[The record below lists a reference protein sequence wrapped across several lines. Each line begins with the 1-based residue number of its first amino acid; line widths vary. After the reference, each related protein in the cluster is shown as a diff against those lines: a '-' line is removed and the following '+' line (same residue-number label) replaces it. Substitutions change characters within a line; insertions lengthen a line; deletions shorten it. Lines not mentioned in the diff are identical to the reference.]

1 MKDKLSKYNWITD
14 IEMLYC
20 VSGLLWNILQTLS
33 LIRKQWFSKNNVLVL
48 RSVSS
53 LYLNFSNVRRC
64 KNKSSYILD
73 LLSMKMRQDKEI
85 LLLSLQIYHSIV
97 WSSRVIWIVW
107 NCHSLHSCIRYNYN
121 LFWYQSFWNM
131 KKFVIF

>member
-1 MKDKLSKYNWITD
+1 MKDNLSKYNLTKTE

-20 VSGLLWNILQTLS
+20 VSGLLSNLLQTLS
-33 LIRKQWFSKNNVLVL
+33 VIRKQWFSKNNVLVF

-53 LYLNFSNVRRC
+53 LYLKFSNVRRC

-97 WSSRVIWIVW
+97 
-107 NCHSLHSCIRYNYN
+107 
-121 LFWYQSFWNM
+121 
-131 KKFVIF
+131 